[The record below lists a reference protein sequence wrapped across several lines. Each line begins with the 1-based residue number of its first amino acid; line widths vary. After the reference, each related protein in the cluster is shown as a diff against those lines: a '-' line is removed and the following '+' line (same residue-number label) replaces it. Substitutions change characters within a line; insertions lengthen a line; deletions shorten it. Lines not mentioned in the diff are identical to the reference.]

1 METQRFVN
9 HTAHGRDRELAAAL
23 KGARAMPV
31 SGKPVLVAFR
41 NESGEM
47 YRFALLHGPA
57 QLRYLRHRLV
67 QLHLLQALDD
77 DDGMMTVLGTT

>member
-1 METQRFVN
+1 MHPDRFVN
-9 HTAHGRDRELAAAL
+9 RNAHGRDHDLASAL

-47 YRFALLHGPA
+47 YRFALLYGPS
-57 QLRYLRHRLV
+57 QLRYLRLRLV
-67 QLHLLQALDD
+67 QMHLLDDLED
-77 DDGMMTVLGTT
+77 DDGMMTVLGST

>member
-1 METQRFVN
+1 MEPQPFLN

-31 SGKPVLVAFR
+31 FGKPVLVAFR

-47 YRFALLHGPA
+47 YRFALLQGPA
-57 QLRYLRHRLV
+57 QLRYLRHRMV
-67 QLHLLQALDD
+67 QLHLLQDLDD
-77 DDGMMTVLGTT
+77 EEGPLTILGGT

>member
-1 METQRFVN
+1 MEPDRFVN
-9 HTAHGRDRELAAAL
+9 RTAHGRDRELAAAL

-41 NESGEM
+41 NEAGEM
-47 YRFALLHGPA
+47 YRFALLYGPT

-67 QLHLLQALDD
+67 QLHLLQGLEDD
-77 DDGMMTVLGTT
+77 EGMLAVLGST

>member
-1 METQRFVN
+1 MEPDRFVN
-9 HTAHGRDRELAAAL
+9 CTAHGRDRELAAVL

-41 NESGEM
+41 NEAGEM
-47 YRFALLHGPA
+47 YRFALLYGPT

-77 DDGMMTVLGTT
+77 DEGMMTVLGST

>member
-1 METQRFVN
+1 MKADPIVN
-9 HTAHGRDRELAAAL
+9 RTAHGRDPELAAAL

-47 YRFALLHGPA
+47 YRFAMLHGPT
-57 QLRYLRHRLV
+57 QLRYLRHRLA
-67 QLHLLQALDD
+67 QLHLLHHVDD
-77 DDGMMTVLGTT
+77 DEGMLTVLGSH

>member
-1 METQRFVN
+1 MEPERFVTR
-9 HTAHGRDRELAAAL
+9 HAHCRDRELAAAL
-23 KGARAMPV
+23 RGARAMPI

-47 YRFALLHGPA
+47 YRFALLHGPT

-67 QLHLLQALDD
+67 QLHLLEDLED
-77 DDGMMTVLGTT
+77 DDGMMTVLGST

>member
-1 METQRFVN
+1 MEPERLLT

-31 SGKPVLVAFR
+31 CGKPVLVAFR

-47 YRFALLHGPA
+47 YRLA
-57 QLRYLRHRLV
+57 RRLNRRDPC
-67 QLHLLQALDD
+67 DD
-77 DDGMMTVLGTT
+77 RLTIPDPRSPPL

>member
-1 METQRFVN
+1 MEPQRFAN
-9 HTAHGRDRELAAAL
+9 RNAHGRDQELAAAL
-23 KGARAMPV
+23 KGARTMPA

-47 YRFALLHGPA
+47 YRFALLYGPT

-67 QLHLLQALDD
+67 QMHLLADLEDE
-77 DDGMMTVLGTT
+77 DGMMTVLGTA

>member
-1 METQRFVN
+1 MEPDLYMHRP
-9 HTAHGRDRELAAAL
+9 AHVRDQELAAAL
-23 KGARAMPV
+23 KGARTMPV

-47 YRFALLHGPA
+47 YRFALLHGPT

-67 QLHLLQALDD
+67 QMHLLQDLDD
-77 DDGMMTVLGTT
+77 QDGMMTVLGRT

>member
-1 METQRFVN
+1 MQTQPFVN
-9 HTAHGRDRELAAAL
+9 RSAHGRDRELAAAL
-23 KGARAMPV
+23 KGARAMPM

-67 QLHLLQALDD
+67 QLHLLQGLDD
-77 DDGMMTVLGTT
+77 EDGMLTILGGT

>member
-1 METQRFVN
+1 MEPERLLT

-31 SGKPVLVAFR
+31 CGKPVLVAFR

-67 QLHLLQALDD
+67 QLHLLEGLDD
-77 DDGMMTVLGTT
+77 DDGMMTVLGST